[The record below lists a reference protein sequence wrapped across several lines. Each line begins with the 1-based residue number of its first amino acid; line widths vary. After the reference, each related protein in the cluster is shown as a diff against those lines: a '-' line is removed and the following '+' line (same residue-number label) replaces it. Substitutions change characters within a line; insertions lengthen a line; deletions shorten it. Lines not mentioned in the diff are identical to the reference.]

1 MGQVLTSAFDIY
13 LRSPWLFLSIGLVFI
28 PVGMLASLAHGFTL
42 RISPVEPV
50 VPFPEANIAQEVVLI
65 LAVGQLHF
73 GLAYALVIAGTTAAL
88 AAMEIDRLTS
98 VRQAFATVMRRFGAL
113 FLSRFVAFLV
123 VMGLAITVIG
133 LPLALRQAVRWA
145 FLEQAVLLDG
155 KEARPAFAE
164 SASAAGADWWWSAGA
179 IVALGLVGLAVA
191 PALGI
196 FLVIFLRS
204 TPVAYVNLIASAI
217 YVAIVPYVAIAL
229 ALVYFDLRSR
239 ATRAS
244 VG

>member
-1 MGQVLTSAFDIY
+1 
-13 LRSPWLFLSIGLVFI
+13 
-28 PVGMLASLAHGFTL
+28 
-42 RISPVEPV
+42 V
-50 VPFPEANIAQEVVLI
+50 VV
-65 LAVGQLHF
+65 
-73 GLAYALVIAGTTAAL
+73 AGTTAAL
-88 AAMEIDRLTS
+88 AAIELEGLTG
-98 VRQAFATVMRRFGAL
+98 VRQAFATVIRRFAAL
-113 FLSRFVAFLV
+113 FFSRLVALLV

-164 SASAAGADWWWSAGA
+164 SAAAAGADWWWSAGA

-196 FLVIFLRS
+196 FLVIFSRS
-204 TPVAYVNLIASAI
+204 TPVAYVNLIASAV
-217 YVAIVPYVAIAL
+217 YVALVPYVAIAL

-239 ATRAS
+239 STQLARETNS
-244 VG
+244 VT